1 MSLHAVPVLGAFHV
15 TLTDIYLEGLDVEEA
30 KTGLVLGPDGAFILL
45 VEDLQV
51 PHFYT
56 TPTDTAPCDPI
67 VENVQL
73 AEHGRHN
80 ATVTFV
86 GCVMAAAGPVF
97 GSAGTCDQAKSAP

>member
-51 PHFYT
+51 PHLHHPYRHST
-56 TPTDTAPCDPI
+56 MRSNSRERAARGTWAPQRHSHLRWLCD
-67 VENVQL
+67 
-73 AEHGRHN
+73 
-80 ATVTFV
+80 
-86 GCVMAAAGPVF
+86 GCSRSCVW
-97 GSAGTCDQAKSAP
+97 